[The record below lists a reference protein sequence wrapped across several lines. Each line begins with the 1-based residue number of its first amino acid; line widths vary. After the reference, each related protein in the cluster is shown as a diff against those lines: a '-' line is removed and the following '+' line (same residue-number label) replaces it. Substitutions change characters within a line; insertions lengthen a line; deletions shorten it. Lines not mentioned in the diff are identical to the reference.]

1 MEVAQIRSR
10 AANKETHH
18 ETHARC
24 VAPPLARAAFG
35 LSGRQA
41 RAASSESHDD
51 LASPSSMS
59 VFSL

>member
-10 AANKETHH
+10 AANKK
-18 ETHARC
+18 THARC
-24 VAPPLARAAFG
+24 VAPPLARP
-35 LSGRQA
+35 SGRQA

-51 LASPSSMS
+51 FASPSSMS